1 MINASLD
8 RNSNPLK
15 ALFPN
20 AVGEIKNMNV
30 NGTRISFE
38 LFFYADEQARQL
50 LNAQN
55 PNEPYNHMNGQCMVK
70 QQHFSEE
77 LSVIESYEPESADVP
92 PTEQLKSCCYQ
103 WLKER
108 HYPQS

>member
-38 LFFYADEQARQL
+38 LFFYADEEARQL

-55 PNEPYNHMNGQCMVK
+55 PNEPYNHMNRY
-70 QQHFSEE
+70 
-77 LSVIESYEPESADVP
+77 LI
-92 PTEQLKSCCYQ
+92 
-103 WLKER
+103 
-108 HYPQS
+108 